1 MDRKTFLIKI
11 FSTLFLFLILSG
23 SYSAFSQMKEKNTE
37 ISAVDSSL
45 LESHSPAKAS
55 LYSAIFPGLGQI
67 YNRKYWKLPIVYA
80 GFGALGYSVTFNMTN
95 YSKYKSAYIDFTDEL
110 PETQSYLDVISG
122 SLNPAD
128 FDPVLHPDTYDSK
141 QETWFKE
148 QLQHNMDYYRRNR
161 DLSYIGLVGLYLLNI
176 VDATVDAHLF
186 DYDISNDLSMKIE
199 PRLMYTGR
207 NMNTLG
213 LQISIAF

>member
-1 MDRKTFLIKI
+1 
-11 FSTLFLFLILSG
+11 
-23 SYSAFSQMKEKNTE
+23 MKEKNTE

-67 YNRKYWKLPIVYA
+67 YNRKYWKLPLVYA

-141 QETWFKE
+141 QESWFKE
-148 QLQHNMDYYRRNR
+148 QLQLNMDYYRRNR

>member
-67 YNRKYWKLPIVYA
+67 YNRKYWKLPLVYA

>member
-67 YNRKYWKLPIVYA
+67 YNRKYWKLPLVYA

-95 YSKYKSAYIDFTDEL
+95 YSKYKSAYIDFTDKL

-128 FDPVLHPDTYDSK
+128 FDPVLHPDTYDSE

>member
-45 LESHSPAKAS
+45 LESHSPARAS

-67 YNRKYWKLPIVYA
+67 YNRKYWKLPLVYA

-95 YSKYKSAYIDFTDEL
+95 YSKYKSAYIDFTDKL

-122 SLNPAD
+122 NLNPAD
-128 FDPVLHPDTYDSK
+128 FDPVLYPDTYDSK

>member
-67 YNRKYWKLPIVYA
+67 YNRKYWKLPLVYA

-95 YSKYKSAYIDFTDEL
+95 YSKYKSAYIDFTDKL

>member
-1 MDRKTFLIKI
+1 
-11 FSTLFLFLILSG
+11 
-23 SYSAFSQMKEKNTE
+23 MKEKNTE

-67 YNRKYWKLPIVYA
+67 YNRKYWKLPLVYA

-95 YSKYKSAYIDFTDEL
+95 YSKYKSAYIDFTDKL

-128 FDPVLHPDTYDSK
+128 FDPVLHPDTYDSE

>member
-45 LESHSPAKAS
+45 LESHSPARAS

-67 YNRKYWKLPIVYA
+67 YNRKYWKLPLVYA

-95 YSKYKSAYIDFTDEL
+95 YSKYKSAYIDFTDKL

>member
-1 MDRKTFLIKI
+1 MDRKTFHIKI
-11 FSTLFLFLILSG
+11 FSTLFLFLILSV
-23 SYSAFSQMKEKNTE
+23 SYSAFSQMKEKNAE

-67 YNRKYWKLPIVYA
+67 YNRKYWKLPLVYA

-128 FDPVLHPDTYDSK
+128 FDPVLYPDTYDSK

-148 QLQHNMDYYRRNR
+148 QLKHNMDYYRRNR

>member
-1 MDRKTFLIKI
+1 
-11 FSTLFLFLILSG
+11 
-23 SYSAFSQMKEKNTE
+23 MKEKNAE
-37 ISAVDSSL
+37 ISPVDSSV

-95 YSKYKSAYIDFTDEL
+95 YSKYKNAYIDFTDEL

-128 FDPVLHPDTYDSK
+128 FDPVLHPDTYDPQ
-141 QETWFKE
+141 QEKWFGE
-148 QLQHNMDYYRRNR
+148 QLDNNMDYYRRNR

-186 DYDISNDLSMKIE
+186 DYDIGNDLSMKIE

>member
-1 MDRKTFLIKI
+1 LDRKTFLIKI

-23 SYSAFSQMKEKNTE
+23 SYSAFSQIKEKNTE

-67 YNRKYWKLPIVYA
+67 YNRKYWKLPLVYA

-110 PETQSYLDVISG
+110 PETQSYLDVIGG

-128 FDPVLHPDTYDSK
+128 FDPVLYPDTYDSK

>member
-95 YSKYKSAYIDFTDEL
+95 YSKYKSAYIDFTDKL

>member
-23 SYSAFSQMKEKNTE
+23 SYSAFSQIKEKNTE

-67 YNRKYWKLPIVYA
+67 YNRKYWKLPLVYA

-110 PETQSYLDVISG
+110 PETQSYLDVIGG

-128 FDPVLHPDTYDSK
+128 FDPVLYPDTYDSK

>member
-23 SYSAFSQMKEKNTE
+23 SYSVFSQMKEKNAE
-37 ISAVDSSL
+37 ISPADSSVQG
-45 LESHSPAKAS
+45 SHSPARAS
-55 LYSAIFPGLGQI
+55 LYSAVFPGLGQI
-67 YNRKYWKLPIVYA
+67 YNKKYWKLPLVYA
-80 GFGALGYSVTFNMTN
+80 GFGALGYAVTFNMTN
-95 YSKYKSAYIDFTDEL
+95 YSKYKSAYIDFTDKL

-122 SLNPAD
+122 NLDPAD
-128 FDPVLHPDTYDSK
+128 FDPVLHPDTYDSQ
-141 QETWFKE
+141 QEQWFSE
-148 QLQHNMDYYRRNR
+148 QLNNNMDYYRRNR

-186 DYDISNDLSMKIE
+186 DYDISDDLSMKIE

>member
-128 FDPVLHPDTYDSK
+128 FDPVLYPDTYDSK